1 MPTNKN
7 AKAPGVSADTAAI
20 IHELLSQC
28 FESSL
33 RQQLISGEFNAAML
47 GKILEWL
54 KANNVSVTEDADAGL
69 ASIARAFRKLDDSSE
84 ESLEDMLAAMDSTT
98 V

>member
-1 MPTNKN
+1 MHDNDN
-7 AKAPGVSADTAAI
+7 QHQIDGVSLQQAQL
-20 IHELLSQC
+20 IHQLLGQA

-54 KANNVSVTEDADAGL
+54 KVNNITCSEDAD
-69 ASIARAFRKLDDSSE
+69 
-84 ESLEDMLAAMDSTT
+84 ESLSNMRKIFVSAKRKGESIDDILADITSTQI
-98 V
+98 